1 MSTKELDARVSTLK
15 SLMQEIESMTAEAE
29 AIKDELKMEMA
40 NRGEETLT
48 GTGWKASWKV
58 IESSRIDTKA
68 LKAALP
74 DVAERYTV
82 TSKTSRFCLT

>member
-1 MSTKELDARVSTLK
+1 MSTKDLDTRVSTLK
-15 SLMQEIESMTAEAE
+15 DLQSQIDALTAEAE

-40 NRGEETLT
+40 NRGEEVLV

-58 IESSRIDTKA
+58 VESSRVDTKA

-74 DVAERYTV
+74 DVAARFTV
-82 TSKTSRFCLT
+82 TSRTSRFCLT